1 MSDETQAPAT
11 HGRRKEREGVVV
23 QRAEVISF
31 EGDSALIRR
40 FEPRDHVEQRG
51 LPDPGVADD
60 GDVLPGGKLQGN
72 AVEDDS
78 FAEALGDPLQAQ
90 HA

>member
-1 MSDETQAPAT
+1 MMAMYSPA
-11 HGRRKEREGVVV
+11 
-23 QRAEVISF
+23 AS
-31 EGDSALIRR
+31 S
-40 FEPRDHVEQRG
+40 
-51 LPDPGVADD
+51 
-60 GDVLPGGKLQGN
+60 GN